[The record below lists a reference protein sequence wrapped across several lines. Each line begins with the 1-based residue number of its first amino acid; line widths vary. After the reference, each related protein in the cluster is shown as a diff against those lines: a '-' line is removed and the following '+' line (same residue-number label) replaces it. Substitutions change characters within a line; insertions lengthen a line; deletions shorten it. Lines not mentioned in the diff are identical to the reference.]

1 MSNTSYVNT
10 LQQGI
15 PVNPKII
22 YLNTESVIWQKW
34 TDSLEQTDLIV
45 QSHYATLLET
55 YRVAVVLL
63 IYVF

>member
-15 PVNPKII
+15 PVNTKII

-34 TDSLEQTDLIV
+34 TDSQEQTDLIV